1 MEGEHHH
8 HGLFYHKDQV
18 LPINTKLNLVAIG
31 EQGGGLRGV
40 DSISSMTTFV
50 NILLLILP

>member
-8 HGLFYHKDQV
+8 HSLFYHDQV
-18 LPINTKLNLVAIG
+18 PPIKTKLNLVATR

-40 DSISSMTTFV
+40 DPISSMITFV